1 MRFKAVRS
9 TGTSAGRIPFFLLV
23 LGGAFFAP
31 PAYAAESLTVIPAKF
46 TLNGTAA
53 RQQLVLERVANKQ
66 FVGQITEEVAF
77 TSNNPEV
84 VQIVEGAA
92 VPVGNGSATVTARHG
107 KQTATAQVSVVN
119 FDQPFEWSFR
129 NHVQPVLAKTGC
141 SSGACHGAAAGQ
153 GGFKLSLRGYDNE
166 GDFRAI
172 TRQALGRRIVPVDPG
187 RSLLLLKPTIAL
199 PHKGG
204 QRFETESLEYR
215 VLSQWI
221 AAGTPGPKPEEP
233 RIHHL
238 EFLPANVILQPGA
251 NQQLIVR
258 AHFSDGQVQDVT
270 RWVKYTDAN
279 AAVTQ
284 VNETGNVKVLGHGEG
299 AITAWYLSRIAIA
312 TVSVPYENKV
322 KPAVFT
328 RAKKRNFID
337 ELVLEKLRD
346 LNLPPS
352 PTAKD
357 GEFIRRAFVDTIGVL
372 PTAQETRDF
381 LASKSPKKRD
391 DLIESLLTR
400 PEFVDYWSYKWSDL
414 LLVNSDKLR
423 PPAMWSYYNWIRNNV
438 AANTPWDQFARSVVT
453 ARGSTLDNGAANFF
467 VLHED
472 PSNMAET
479 TSVAFLGMS
488 INCAKCHNHPM
499 EKWTNDEY
507 FGFANLFARVRA
519 KSGPADG
526 DRIIFAAAQGDLVQ
540 PLRGK
545 PQPPRPLDGKTLSLE
560 DPGDRREALADWL
573 TSRENPY
580 FTRAIVNRVWANF
593 LGVGLV
599 VNVDDLRVTNPASN
613 EKLLAAAA
621 KYLADQRFDLKALM
635 RAILQSE
642 TYQRSSQALPEN
654 AADRRFYSHFY
665 PRRMMA
671 EVLLDALSQVTAV
684 PTDFATDLRNANRAQ
699 GDKYP
704 AGFRALQLPDSRTD
718 SYFLKSFGRATR
730 EVTCECE
737 RTGEP
742 SMAQALHL
750 ANGDTVNQKLS
761 AKGNRLDKWLADKLT
776 PEQMI
781 EEAALGALS
790 RYPTASEKEQILK
803 IMTGVNEAEKRVA
816 LEDLVWA
823 MISSREFLFNH

>member
-1 MRFKAVRS
+1 M
-9 TGTSAGRIPFFLLV
+9 V
-23 LGGAFFAP
+23 LISAFFV
-31 PAYAAESLTVIPAKF
+31 PAALAGESLTVIPANF
-46 TLNGTAA
+46 TLDGTAA
-53 RQQLVLERVANKQ
+53 RQQLLLERVEGKQ
-66 FVGQITEEVAF
+66 FIGQITEDVTY
-77 TSNNPEV
+77 TSSNPKV
-84 VQIVEGAA
+84 VEIVEGAA
-92 VPVGNGSATVTARHG
+92 VPVGNGTATLTARNG
-107 KQTATAQVSVVN
+107 KRTAKTQVTVVN
-119 FDQPFEWSFR
+119 LDKPFEWSFR
-129 NHVQPVLAKTGC
+129 NHVQPVLAKAGC

-153 GGFKLSLRGYDNE
+153 GGFKLSLRGYDND

-187 RSLLLLKPTIAL
+187 RSLLLLKPTVAL

-204 QRFETESLEYR
+204 ERFATDSLEYR

-221 AAGTPGPKPEEP
+221 AAGTPGPKAEEP

-238 EFLPANVILQPGA
+238 EFLPANVILKPGVT
-251 NQQLIVR
+251 QQLIVR

-284 VNETGNVKVLGHGEG
+284 VNDTGNVKVLGHGEG

-312 TVSVPYENKV
+312 TISVPYENKV
-322 KPAVFT
+322 KPAVFAK
-328 RAKKRNFID
+328 AKKRNFID

-352 PTAKD
+352 PSAND
-357 GEFIRRAFVDTIGVL
+357 GEFIRRAFVDTIGML
-372 PTAQETRDF
+372 PSVPETREF

-391 DLIESLLTR
+391 ELIELLLNR

-414 LLVNSDKLR
+414 LLVNSERLR

-438 AANTPWDQFARSVVT
+438 AANTPWDQFARKLVT
-453 ARGSTLDNGAANFF
+453 AQGSTLENGAANFF

-488 INCAKCHNHPM
+488 VNCAKCHNHPM

-519 KSGPADG
+519 KSGAADG

-545 PQPPRPLDGKTLSLE
+545 PQAPRPLDGKALSLE

-573 TSRENPY
+573 TSRDNPY
-580 FTRAIVNRVWANF
+580 FTRAIVNRIWANF

-613 EKLLAAAA
+613 EKLLSAAA
-621 KYLADQRFDLKALM
+621 KYLADHNFDLKALM

-671 EVLLDALSQVTAV
+671 EVLLDAVSQVTAV
-684 PTDFATDLRNANRAQ
+684 PTEFATDLRNANQ
-699 GDKYP
+699 GLGSKYP
-704 AGFRALQLPDSRTD
+704 AGFRALQLPDTKIS
-718 SYFLKSFGRATR
+718 SYFLKAFGRSPR

-737 RTGEP
+737 RSAEP

-761 AKGNRLDKWLADKLT
+761 AKGNRLEKWLADKLT
-776 PEQMI
+776 PAQMI
-781 EEAALGALS
+781 EEASLGALS
-790 RYPTASEKEQILK
+790 RYPTATEKEQILK
-803 IMTGVNEAEKRVA
+803 ILGGVNETEKRAA
-816 LEDLVWA
+816 LEDVVWA